1 MDGDVTA
8 RFFDLVRRPEP
19 DLAGRLDEAALLV
32 AAHVRPTLDVASY
45 LDRLDDLAA
54 TCPGASLDSLVHHLF
69 VAGGFTGNS
78 ANFGDP
84 DNSCL
89 DQVIDRRLGI
99 PITLAVVMMTVGR
112 RLGVEL
118 SGIGMPGHFLVRSE
132 ADPTVLLDPFAGGVR
147 LSRADCVARFR
158 ATQGD
163 VAFES
168 WMLDPVGP
176 RAIVTRLLTNL
187 GEIYRSSSHS
197 ASLEWVLRLRA
208 GIPGASVR
216 MRAEHGGALA
226 AQGRFLEA
234 AALFDELAGVTEGER
249 SQRLHAR
256 AVTLRARLN

>member
-1 MDGDVTA
+1 MGA
-8 RFFDLVRRPEP
+8 
-19 DLAGRLDEAALLV
+19 
-32 AAHVRPTLDVASY
+32 Y

-54 TCPGASLDSLVHHLF
+54 TCPSASLDGLVHHLF
-69 VAGGFTGNS
+69 VAGGFAGNS
-78 ANFGDP
+78 ADFGDP

-99 PITLAVVMMTVGR
+99 PITLAVVMLAVGR
-112 RLGVEL
+112 RVGVDL
-118 SGIGMPGHFLVRSE
+118 AGVGMPGHFLVRWE
-132 ADPTVLLDPFAGGVR
+132 TDPTVLIDPFSGGAR
-147 LSRADCVARFR
+147 LSHADCVARFR

-163 VAFES
+163 VAFEP

-187 GEIYRSSSHS
+187 GEIYRSRSDT

-208 GIPGASVR
+208 GVPGASVR

-226 AQGRFLEA
+226 SQGRFLEA
-234 AALFDELAGVTEGER
+234 AARFEELAALTEGER

-256 AVTLRARLN
+256 AVALRARLN

>member
-8 RFFDLVRRPEP
+8 RFFDLVARPEP
-19 DLAGRLDEAALLV
+19 DVAARLDEAALLV
-32 AAHVRPTLDVASY
+32 AAHVRPALDVTGY
-45 LDRLDDLAA
+45 MDRLDDLAA
-54 TCPGASLDSLVHHLF
+54 TCPTASLDGLVHHLF

-78 ANFGDP
+78 ANFGDV

-118 SGIGMPGHFLVRSE
+118 AGIGMPGHFLVRSE
-132 ADPTVLLDPFAGGVR
+132 ADTTVLIDPFSSGVR
-147 LSRADCVARFR
+147 LSRSDCIARFR

-163 VAFES
+163 VAFEA
-168 WMLDPVGP
+168 WMLDPVGS
-176 RAIVTRLLTNL
+176 RAIVTRMLTNL
-187 GEIYRSSSHS
+187 GEVYRSRSDS
-197 ASLEWVLRLRA
+197 ASLEWVLRFRA

-226 AQGRFLEA
+226 SQGRFVEA
-234 AALFDELAGVTEGER
+234 AALFEELAGLTEGER

-256 AVTLRARLN
+256 AVALRARLN